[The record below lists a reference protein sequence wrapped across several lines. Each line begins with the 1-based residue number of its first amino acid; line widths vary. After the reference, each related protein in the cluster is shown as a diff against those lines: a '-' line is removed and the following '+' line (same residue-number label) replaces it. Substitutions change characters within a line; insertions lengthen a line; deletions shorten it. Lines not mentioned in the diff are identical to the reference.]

1 MIFGNKI
8 KWFTHL
14 NKNAP
19 LLANEWGSFINVLD
33 ACLVNGYSEQQ
44 VTNISI
50 VGNTLVLKYPQAHQ
64 YQQFQVVTITG
75 ANNDVLNGVHRITEV
90 SVDGLSMSIEYE
102 SLVGIVETSL
112 MLTTKITPLGWE
124 KVYNGTNKAVYKFMK
139 DTGKANYLFIDDSFP
154 GAPYNTAWAKYAR
167 VGVAE
172 GYDGDFKPSG
182 ATIPADWTTFP
193 SAVRGNDTYLGA
205 YKWFYATNAESNTAT
220 NTFNTAAVAG
230 NRQWYLSGDS
240 TYFYLANATYP
251 NNSIWY
257 NLFGVGEYDCIF
269 QGFKDNTFL
278 SPFIWDNQ
286 LAANGAS
293 YMSSYCNSIVDPN
306 KIFPIL
312 KNYLY
317 DNTRLAALNSYP
329 GISYSGYSNILSL
342 GGPVNH
348 FRTLLRSDNII
359 HGSLKDLYWLA
370 LTQPYTHLQ
379 KIQQGTDIY
388 LNINQYIQAGSTGA
402 YVIRIGSQ
410 D

>member
-154 GAPYNTAWAKYAR
+154 GAPYNTAWAKYAQQGGLKEYIM
-167 VGVAE
+167 VPNDNYG
-172 GYDGDFKPSG
+172 
-182 ATIPADWTTFP
+182 TPA
-193 SAVRGNDTYLGA
+193 SRGSLMVVLDENSLTYL
-205 YKWFYATNAESNTAT
+205 NTPRLSDT
-220 NTFNTAAVAG
+220 EINDVILQRIGNQFTLSLNDVVSVEKTYTGEFNL
-230 NRQWYLSGDS
+230 NR
-240 TYFYLANATYP
+240 
-251 NNSIWY
+251 
-257 NLFGVGEYDCIF
+257 
-269 QGFKDNTFL
+269 
-278 SPFIWDNQ
+278 
-286 LAANGAS
+286 
-293 YMSSYCNSIVDPN
+293 
-306 KIFPIL
+306 
-312 KNYLY
+312 Y
-317 DNTRLAALNSYP
+317 DNTIIGASKNT
-329 GISYSGYSNILSL
+329 SGVVSCFL
-342 GGPVNH
+342 G
-348 FRTLLRSDNII
+348 TI
-359 HGSLKDLYWLA
+359 Y
-370 LTQPYTHLQ
+370 
-379 KIQQGTDIY
+379 KIQALRNTTD
-388 LNINQYIQAGSTGA
+388 LSFL
-402 YVIRIGSQ
+402 
-410 D
+410 DKK